1 MPTDQTPA
9 KPYAPAKSSATCR
22 HAAVAVMAVVALGIP
37 LIAQSPATAAG
48 ASAGGSASAIAKTTA
63 TTSNVIQVRSTG
75 TQGIAVLVNDDPITN
90 YEIDQRQK
98 YLSLGAGDIQN
109 KARDKFKALISAKS
123 TTEKLRD
130 ILRDVIKANP
140 GKSKDEILDIFER
153 RKKQFAES
161 LQQQAVS
168 SARASVLPGLRKQA
182 VDELIDE
189 RLKLQEAKRLN
200 VLAGDDEVDRLVG
213 GIAERNKMDIEK
225 FGKHM
230 KSMGADVNSMRSRF
244 KAMLSW
250 KNVIR
255 RQFGHQISISTQDL
269 DRAVASADGDD
280 KTELNVQLI
289 TLLYDNNLGQ
299 TELARRLREASELR
313 TKFTGCSMTG
323 TLAQSAG
330 GARFSNLGPTE
341 AVKIPEPTRTLLISA
356 SDGEML
362 PASVG
367 GQGVELWVLCG
378 RKTVGANDAKR
389 DAAAEDLRQR
399 EFQVLAERHLNDLRQ
414 DAHIEYR

>member
-9 KPYAPAKSSATCR
+9 KPSAMRRHVATAAIAALGLAIPLCAHLPANAAGALAPGTAASVGKSSAGS
-22 HAAVAVMAVVALGIP
+22 AVVIP
-37 LIAQSPATAAG
+37 
-48 ASAGGSASAIAKTTA
+48 
-63 TTSNVIQVRSTG
+63 VRSTG
-75 TQGIAVLVNDDPITN
+75 SQGIAVLVNDDPITN

-123 TTEKLRD
+123 TSEKLRN
-130 ILRDVIKANP
+130 ILRETIKANQ
-140 GKSKDEILDIFER
+140 GKSKDEVLAIFER
-153 RKKQFAES
+153 KKKEFAQA

-182 VDELIDE
+182 MDELIDE

-200 VLAGDDEVDRLVG
+200 VIAGDDEVDRLVG
-213 GIAERNKMDIEK
+213 GIAQRNKMDLDQ

-230 KSMGADVNSMRSRF
+230 KSMGADINSMKSRF

-255 RQFGHQISISTQDL
+255 RQFGHQITISTQDL
-269 DRAVASADGDD
+269 DRAVASTEGDD

-299 TELARRLREASELR
+299 AELARRLSEASKLR

-330 GARFSNLGPTE
+330 GARFANLGPTE
-341 AVKIPEPTRTLLISA
+341 AAKIPEPTRTLLINA
-356 SDGEML
+356 RDGEML

-367 GQGVELWVLCG
+367 DQGVELWVLCG
-378 RKTVGANDAKR
+378 RKTVGADETKR